1 MSSPALN
8 IEDLSVYLQGKII
21 LKDFTL
27 CLNQGEILCLLG
39 PSGCGKTT
47 ALKALAGLL
56 EAKHGTIHLFDQ
68 VLKHNRFELPPE
80 QRDIGFIFQDYAL
93 FPHMSVADN
102 IGFSL
107 KSLNK
112 EARNTTIQQ
121 NLDLVNLSHLGER
134 FPHELSGGQQQ
145 RTAVAR
151 ALAKRPKLLLM
162 DEPFSNIDSQI
173 KYKLMAELREILK
186 QSQITCI
193 FVTHSKQEAFH
204 FADKTAILNNGKI
217 EQVDNTQVIFERPK
231 NTFVAQFME
240 AGNLIESKHIPAAL
254 FLQPIKNEASDDWLL
269 LQENGFKLVDESVGV
284 KGLVID
290 SVYIGHRYRNHIQC
304 DGFKLWLET
313 LQALNTD
320 EHINIQYQLTPL
332 VLANNA

>member
-1 MSSPALN
+1 MSSPALI
-8 IEDLSVYLQGKII
+8 IEDLTVHLQNKII
-21 LKDFTL
+21 LEAFSLTL
-27 CLNQGEILCLLG
+27 NKGEILCLLG

-47 ALKALAGLL
+47 ALKAMAGLL
-56 EAKHGTIHLFDQ
+56 KAKHGTIHLFEQ
-68 VLKHNRFELPPE
+68 MLKRNHFELPAE

-107 KSLNK
+107 KHLSK
-112 EARNTTIQQ
+112 EARRVHIQQ
-121 NLDLVNLSHLGER
+121 NLDLVDLSQLGDR

-186 QSQITCI
+186 LAQITCI

-217 EQVDNTQVIFERPK
+217 EQVDYTQVIFERPK

-240 AGNLIESKHIPAAL
+240 SGNLIKSRLVPAAL
-254 FLQPIKNEASDDWLL
+254 FLQTINIKQSDDWLL
-269 LQENGFKLVDESVGV
+269 LQENGFKLVDAPSGV
-284 KGLVID
+284 KGLVVD
-290 SVYIGHRYRNHIQC
+290 SVYIGYRYRNHIQC
-304 DGFKLWLET
+304 NGFKLWLET
-313 LQALNTD
+313 LTPLNI
-320 EHINIQYQLTPL
+320 HAHVHIQYQLTPL
-332 VLANNA
+332 GLSNNL